1 LKRTQSFKAN
11 SQKQLTL
18 VLPPSTAPKNAP
30 HQGLFFG
37 QSLASHIQLHPS
49 FSQFV
54 TTHLALKPMAN
65 ETSGVLGTPDAM
77 GDMD

>member
-37 QSLASHIQLHPS
+37 QSLALLAQLHPS
-49 FSQFV
+49 FPQFV
-54 TTHLALKPMAN
+54 APNFSLKTLA
-65 ETSGVLGTPDAM
+65 
-77 GDMD
+77 